1 MENTINLGKY
11 HTPTSWEE
19 LKFKQWQN
27 YLRKQDESKDGNV
40 TLIDTLEA
48 FSDIPRNVIMQLPT
62 DLFEA
67 ITSNLRW
74 IMSEPNIDPSNKI
87 TINDEEYKINYLEK
101 LRVKEYYDMNI
112 ILENDKFN
120 YSALFAILCRKENEI
135 YDEEFVADKFEERC
149 KMFDNINAIE
159 GMKLIGFFLNLY
171 LTYEHRLQNSS
182 MIQALKEELTELA
195 KNISNSQ
202 KDMGCSI
209 LSRVRQIMILRKL
222 KKFLS
227 QI

>member
-11 HTPTSWEE
+11 HIPTSWEE

-48 FSDIPRNVIMQLPT
+48 FSDIPRNTIMQLPT

-67 ITSNLRW
+67 IVGQMKW

-171 LTYEHRLQNSS
+171 LTHEQLLQNSS
-182 MIQALKEELTELA
+182 TIQALKEELTELA

-209 LSRVRQIMILRKL
+209 VSRVRQIMILRKL
-222 KKFLS
+222 KKFLNR
-227 QI
+227 I